1 MTSPLLFATA
11 WALALV
17 CCAAAGYQAFAALST
32 FKAAKARRVTPVGPV
47 PGAVSVLKPLC
58 GAEPRLFENLA
69 TFCEQSYPE
78 MQLVFGV
85 SASDDPAIAVVE
97 RLRSA
102 YPRQDIAL
110 VVDSTVHGQN
120 LKVSNLINMAAQAR
134 HDLLVIADSDIAVE
148 PDYLTRVLAPLADP
162 AIGIV
167 TCLYRAQAVGGL
179 WPRLGALFV
188 NQWFAPSVRV
198 AHAGGST
205 DFGFGATLALRRATL
220 ERIGGLAALRDE
232 LADDYW
238 LAEHVRRLGLRTVLS
253 DVMVSTDVV
262 EPDFGTLWA
271 RETRWLR
278 TIRSINPGGYAFL
291 FITFASPWL
300 LMAAWLGYG
309 WAAAVPLGWPARLAA
324 GSLWL
329 GLAARLAV
337 HALGSRS
344 ARHFWHDL
352 ALVPARDALLALD
365 WLIALFGSHVRWR
378 SAQMRVNSHTNTLE
392 ITDGA

>member
-1 MTSPLLFATA
+1 MTFPLLSVTA
-11 WALALV
+11 WLLALV

-32 FKAAKARRVTPVGPV
+32 LRAATARRIAPARPA
-47 PGAVSVLKPLC
+47 PGALSVLKPLC
-58 GAEPRLFENLA
+58 GTEPRLFENLA
-69 TFCEQSYPE
+69 TFCEQTWPE
-78 MQLVFGV
+78 VQLVFGV

-102 YPRQDIAL
+102 YPRHDIAL
-110 VVDSTVHGQN
+110 VVDPTVHGQN

-134 HDLLVIADSDIAVE
+134 HDILVIADSDIAVE
-148 PDYLTRVLAPLADP
+148 PDYLARVAAPLADP
-162 AIGIV
+162 AVGIV
-167 TCLYRAQAVGGL
+167 TCLYRAQAVGGF
-179 WPRLGALFV
+179 WTRMGALFV

-220 ERIGGLAALRDE
+220 ERIGGFARLRDE

-253 DVMVSTDVV
+253 EVTVSTDVV
-262 EPDFGTLWA
+262 EPDFGSLWA

-300 LMAAWLGYG
+300 LVAAWLAY
-309 WAAAVPLGWPARLAA
+309 GWPANAQIGPPAWLAA
-324 GSLWL
+324 GSFWL
-329 GLAARLAV
+329 GLAARLGV
-337 HALGSRS
+337 HALGSRG
-344 ARHFWHDL
+344 AGRFWRDL
-352 ALVPARDALLALD
+352 PLVPVRDGLLALD

-378 SAQMRVNSHTNTLE
+378 SAQMRVDSHTNTLE
-392 ITDGA
+392 MTDGA